1 MYFIVMTP
9 TIHRNIKSEADRVPP
24 WHDRVSQVLQ
34 ADMERR
40 FAAHG
45 VSPAQFRLLAA
56 LARGESDTVRGLA
69 TVLRLDGGAVT
80 RLADRLQA
88 KGLVLRE
95 RDPTDARSVRLSLT
109 ESGATLVPILDAE
122 ADAHER
128 AWFGSLSYSE
138 LRQYKLTLAK
148 LLLPAGIKPD
158 EVWLRRDL
166 GHQPA
171 ENFVT
176 DGENSAFVR

>member
-1 MYFIVMTP
+1 MAM

-34 ADMERR
+34 ADLECR
-40 FAAHG
+40 FAEKGAT
-45 VSPAQFRLLAA
+45 PAQFRLLAA
-56 LARGESDTVRGLA
+56 LARGDSDTVRGLA

-80 RLADRLQA
+80 RLADRLKA
-88 KGLVLRE
+88 KGLVTRE
-95 RDPTDARSVRLSLT
+95 PDPTDARSVRLSLT
-109 ESGATLVPILDAE
+109 EEGVALVPVLDAE

-148 LLLPAGIKPD
+148 VLDRAGIKPG
-158 EVWLRRDL
+158 EVWLRQDL
-166 GHQPA
+166 GS
-171 ENFVT
+171 
-176 DGENSAFVR
+176 G